1 MGYTKMSKIKKRI
14 GSYDLYRYI
23 VTGKQDRIKGIEYF
37 DCSKDAT
44 IVVVQYSGD
53 DVPLNRTK
61 TYLVDTINK
70 SVEKK
75 GIQKIVRLINK
86 QLANCEKPGP
96 KHTENYK
103 FMLGDIVC
111 NKETGL
117 QYVVTELKQSYFVG
131 RPICPETGWPLQS
144 YEYLDYKSFNRGGI

>member
-1 MGYTKMSKIKKRI
+1 MSKIKKRI
-14 GSYDLYRYI
+14 GLYDLYRYI

-37 DCSKDAT
+37 DCNKEAT

-53 DVPLNRTK
+53 DLLLNRTK
-61 TYLVDTINK
+61 TYLVDSLNK

-86 QLANCEKPGP
+86 QLGSCEKPGP

-103 FMLGDIVC
+103 FALGDIVY
-111 NKETGL
+111 NKETKSE
-117 QYVVTELKQSYFVG
+117 YVVTELKPLYFVG
-131 RPICPETGWPLQS
+131 RLICEETGRPLKL
-144 YEYLDYKSFNRGGI
+144 YERLDYKSFSKGGI